1 MSSSYSQRVREIYAA
16 QNFKEFYSR
25 IFSGKISPIVAAACV
40 GTRITPNHL
49 TILMIPTGV
58 VGGIVLGL
66 GTPLGFFY
74 GGLLFVL
81 LNILDAA
88 DGELARYTGQTSISG
103 IILIGGSHTLY
114 CDRYGLGL
122 GLYIETGDFY
132 LVVLMFLANS
142 AIIGDDAVR
151 DLLVT
156 CGIQQSRGGAAAR
169 KSLKSST
176 KISLGVFG
184 GVVNALTSNVAMF
197 HITTILA
204 LLQLVLPDLI
214 LLEPYFVFVAL
225 ATIAKFC
232 IRTGKIRV
240 IDE

>member
-88 DGELARYTGQTSISG
+88 DGELARYTGQTSDFG
-103 IILIGGSHTLY
+103 DYL
-114 CDRYGLGL
+114 DRVAHYTTNTAIVMGLGL

-156 CGIQQSRGGAAAR
+156 CGIQQSRGGAPP
-169 KSLKSST
+169 
-176 KISLGVFG
+176 
-184 GVVNALTSNVAMF
+184 VNIKVKYKNFPRCLRRRSQCTNHVAMF